1 MKNGL
6 ITNRRCL
13 PYNPKLKQRA
23 RNLRNNSTKAEIKMW
38 VDILRNRQTG
48 FQFYRQKP
56 LYHFIVDFYCPKLKL
71 VIEID
76 GGSHNEKIEYDRV
89 RTELLNVFDL
99 DVIRYRNE
107 DVMKNIEGVRIDL
120 MNRIQKSPLHSP
132 FEKGGSKS
140 KSDSVP
146 L

>member
-13 PYNPKLKQRA
+13 PYNPRLKQRA
-23 RNLRNNSTKAEIKMW
+23 RNMRNNSTKAEIKMW
-38 VDILRNRQTG
+38 VDVLRNRQTG

-76 GGSHNEKIEYDRV
+76 GGSHNEKIEYDRI

-99 DVIRYRNE
+99 EVIRYTNE
-107 DVMKNIEGVRIDL
+107 DILKNINGVRNNL
-120 MNRIQKSPLHSP
+120 MEKIKNKSPL
-132 FEKGGSKS
+132 
-140 KSDSVP
+140 VP

>member
-13 PYNPKLKQRA
+13 PYNPRLKERA
-23 RNLRNNSTKAEIKMW
+23 RNLRNNSTKAEIKIW
-38 VDILRNRQTG
+38 VDLLRNRQTG

-76 GGSHNEKIEYDRV
+76 GGSHNEKIEYDRI

-99 DVIRYRNE
+99 EVIRYTNE
-107 DVMKNIEGVRIDL
+107 DILKNINGVRNNL
-120 MNRIQKSPLHSP
+120 MEKIKNKSPL
-132 FEKGGSKS
+132 
-140 KSDSVP
+140 VP